1 MRLGI
6 HTIKSG
12 FSEDFDNFAAPRRHS
27 FDNGD
32 YTKNFAIR
40 DVQLIPQNNN
50 RAAGSS
56 EHLDADTVFFVI
68 ATTELGAVPQTAIGG
83 DKTLGDYDLRLSDNR
98 QIAWGVMAPAYGY
111 TKVII
116 DPGHIITDDIW
127 VNVWSFNSAGNPIP
141 AAWNVGYML
150 VSESISE
157 SGAEGL
163 LNRARE
169 SAVE

>member
-12 FSEDFDNFAAPRRHS
+12 FSEDFINFAEPRRYS

-32 YTKNFAIR
+32 YTKNFRIR

-50 RAAGSS
+50 RSAGSS
-56 EHLDADTVFFVI
+56 DVLDADTVFFVI
-68 ATTELGAVPQTAIGG
+68 ATTKLGAIPQTAIGG
-83 DKTLGDYDLRLSDNR
+83 DMTVGDYDLRLSDNR

-111 TKVII
+111 AKVII
-116 DPGHIITDDIW
+116 DPGHIITDDIF
-127 VNVWSFNSAGNPIP
+127 VNVWSHNSAGNPVS
-141 AAWNVGYML
+141 AAWNLGFMI
-150 VSESISE
+150 VSESVGE